1 MIIDNSNSTTA
12 TPVNDAAAKDPSLNN
27 TQSILVT
34 NVADADTQIVAAN
47 IADIKNVSANINA
60 ILSKTEAFN
69 TNYAKLMAEVDNG
82 TRTGLSVLN
91 QSLDTF
97 TAEII
102 ADIDSVAAMT
112 TELKNINNIKDV
124 IVSVNGMQTLM
135 DKINNN
141 MQVITAVATST
152 EQISA
157 VNKLSQSIHDVL
169 MIQTELL
176 NIDANMNKIQTIY
189 NYMSELLLVCEWAN
203 SYKQQQAAL
212 GFTDEQFYNAMITL
226 MNNLT
231 ALLEIFNNL
240 GKLTNIYDLIQM
252 MPDKIAETEAQLLA
266 LFTKYQL
273 ALADQQKTITRELNS
288 IVADTKIQFAEILLK
303 FGNIDQS
310 TNEAIAKY
318 VIAGTGIIINQTAT
332 NQYEVSLNL
341 NYINSLIDDKQLD
354 FEKWA
359 EQTRAEVTAQ
369 VAANKTLVENYIAEQ
384 KALLTESLATQKLEF
399 NNEITNNKLVVAN
412 TKQELSDLLLRIE
425 YYVRHLHEQSQ
436 NNTTQITGKLGNIEA
451 GKNITVTT
459 RTDTVT
465 KDDGTTEDQVT
476 TIVNTYEFISAN
488 ELLTLSTDTTLGTI
502 TLTVDKTALRTWA
515 ETILNAYDF
524 NNNVNFK
531 TNVEN
536 IVNAMNIDN
545 GTKYVAGTNI
555 TFANNLDG
563 TVSINAAVAAAND
576 IIISAV
582 PADLAALAQTT
593 YA

>member
-310 TNEAIAKY
+310 MNEAIAKY

-436 NNTTQITGKLGNIEA
+436 NNTTQITGKLGGIEA

-582 PADLAALAQTT
+582 PADLAALAQIT

>member
-310 TNEAIAKY
+310 MNEAIAKY

-436 NNTTQITGKLGNIEA
+436 NNTTQITGKLGGIEA

>member
-60 ILSKTEAFN
+60 ILSKTDAFN

-102 ADIDSVAAMT
+102 ADIDTVAAMT
-112 TELKNINNIKDV
+112 IELKNINNIKDV
-124 IVSVNGMQTLM
+124 IVSVNGMQALM
-135 DKINNN
+135 DKIVNN

-157 VNKLSQSIHDVL
+157 VNKLSQSIHNVL
-169 MIQTELL
+169 MIQAELL
-176 NIDANMNKIQTIY
+176 NIDANMNKLQTIY
-189 NYMSELLLVCEWAN
+189 NYMSELLLVCEWVN
-203 SYKQQQAAL
+203 NYKQQQAAL

-231 ALLEIFNNL
+231 SLLAIFNNL
-240 GKLTNIYDLIQM
+240 DKLTNIYDLIQM
-252 MPDKIAETEAQLLA
+252 MPDKIAEAEAQLLA

-288 IVADTKIQFAEILLK
+288 IVTDTKIQLAEILLK

-310 TNEAIAKY
+310 MNDTLAKY
-318 VIAGTGIIINQTAT
+318 VIAGTGIIVNQTAA
-332 NQYEVSLNL
+332 NQCEISLNL

-369 VAANKTLVENYIAEQ
+369 VSANKTLVENYIAEQ
-384 KALLTESLATQKLEF
+384 KALLTESLANQKLEF

-465 KDDGTTEDQVT
+465 KNDGTIEDQVT

-502 TLTVDKTALRTWA
+502 TLTVNKTALKTWA

-524 NNNVNFK
+524 NNNINFK

-536 IVNAMNIDN
+536 IVNNMNINN

-555 TFANNLDG
+555 TFANNVDG

-582 PADLAALAQTT
+582 PADLAKLAQTT

>member
-60 ILSKTEAFN
+60 VLSKTDAFN

-102 ADIDSVAAMT
+102 ADIDTVAAMT

-124 IVSVNGMQTLM
+124 IVSVNGMQALM
-135 DKINNN
+135 DKIVNN

-157 VNKLSQSIHDVL
+157 VNKLSQSIHNVL
-169 MIQTELL
+169 MIQSELL
-176 NIDANMNKIQTIY
+176 NIDANMNKLQTIY
-189 NYMSELLLVCEWAN
+189 NYMSELLLVCEWVN
-203 SYKQQQAAL
+203 NYKQQQTAL

-231 ALLEIFNNL
+231 SLLAIFNNL
-240 GKLTNIYDLIQM
+240 DKLTNIYDLIQM
-252 MPDKIAETEAQLLA
+252 MPDKIAEAEAQLLA

-273 ALADQQKTITRELNS
+273 ALADQQKTITRELKS
-288 IVADTKIQFAEILLK
+288 IVTDTKIQFAEILLK

-310 TNEAIAKY
+310 MNDTLAKY
-318 VIAGTGIIINQTAT
+318 VIAGTGIIVNQTAA
-332 NQYEVSLNL
+332 NQCEISLNL

-369 VAANKTLVENYIAEQ
+369 VSANKTLVENYIAEQ
-384 KALLTESLATQKLEF
+384 KALLTESLANQKLEF

-465 KDDGTTEDQVT
+465 KDDGTIEDQVT

-502 TLTVDKTALRTWA
+502 TLTVNKTALKTWA

-524 NNNVNFK
+524 NNNINFK

-536 IVNAMNIDN
+536 IVNNMNINN

-555 TFANNLDG
+555 TFANNVDG

-582 PADLAALAQTT
+582 PADLAKLAQTT

>member
-112 TELKNINNIKDV
+112 AELKNINNIKDV

>member
-112 TELKNINNIKDV
+112 AELKNINNIKDV

-189 NYMSELLLVCEWAN
+189 NYMSELLLVCEWVN

-310 TNEAIAKY
+310 MNEAIAKY

-436 NNTTQITGKLGNIEA
+436 NNTTQITGKLGGIEA

>member
-112 TELKNINNIKDV
+112 AELKNINNIKDV

-189 NYMSELLLVCEWAN
+189 NYMSELLLVCEWVN

>member
-189 NYMSELLLVCEWAN
+189 NYMSELLLVCEWVN

>member
-47 IADIKNVSANINA
+47 IADIKNVSANISA

-112 TELKNINNIKDV
+112 AELKNINNIKDV

-189 NYMSELLLVCEWAN
+189 NYMSELLLVCEWVN

-310 TNEAIAKY
+310 MNEAIAKY

-436 NNTTQITGKLGNIEA
+436 NNTTQITGKLGGIEA

>member
-47 IADIKNVSANINA
+47 IADIKNVSANISA

-112 TELKNINNIKDV
+112 AELKNINNIKDV

-189 NYMSELLLVCEWAN
+189 NYMSELLLVCEWVN

-310 TNEAIAKY
+310 MNEAIAKY

-354 FEKWA
+354 FKKWA

-436 NNTTQITGKLGNIEA
+436 NNTTQITGKLGGIEA

>member
-60 ILSKTEAFN
+60 ILSKTDAFN

-102 ADIDSVAAMT
+102 ADIDTVAAMT
-112 TELKNINNIKDV
+112 IELKNINNIKDV
-124 IVSVNGMQTLM
+124 IVSVNGMQALM
-135 DKINNN
+135 DKIVNN

-157 VNKLSQSIHDVL
+157 VNKLSQSIHNVL
-169 MIQTELL
+169 MIQAELL
-176 NIDANMNKIQTIY
+176 NIDANMNKLQTIY
-189 NYMSELLLVCEWAN
+189 NYMSELLLVCEWVN
-203 SYKQQQAAL
+203 NYKQQQAAL

-231 ALLEIFNNL
+231 SLLAIFNNL
-240 GKLTNIYDLIQM
+240 DKLTNIYDLIQM
-252 MPDKIAETEAQLLA
+252 MPDKIAEAEAQLLA

-288 IVADTKIQFAEILLK
+288 IVTDTKIQLAEILLK

-310 TNEAIAKY
+310 MNDTLAKY
-318 VIAGTGIIINQTAT
+318 VIAGTGIIVNQTAA
-332 NQYEVSLNL
+332 NQCEISLNL

-369 VAANKTLVENYIAEQ
+369 VSANKTLVENYIAEQ
-384 KALLTESLATQKLEF
+384 KALLTESLANQKLEF

-465 KDDGTTEDQVT
+465 KDDGTIEDQVT

-502 TLTVDKTALRTWA
+502 TLTVNKTALKTWA

-524 NNNVNFK
+524 NNNINFK

-536 IVNAMNIDN
+536 IVNNMNINN

-555 TFANNLDG
+555 TFANNVDG

-582 PADLAALAQTT
+582 PADLAKLAQTT

>member
-112 TELKNINNIKDV
+112 AELKNINNIKDV

-310 TNEAIAKY
+310 MNEAIAKY

-436 NNTTQITGKLGNIEA
+436 NNTTQITGKLGGIEA

>member
-47 IADIKNVSANINA
+47 IADIKNVSANISA

-69 TNYAKLMAEVDNG
+69 INYAKLMAEVDNG

-112 TELKNINNIKDV
+112 AELKNINNIKDV

-212 GFTDEQFYNAMITL
+212 GFTDEQFYNAIITL

>member
-47 IADIKNVSANINA
+47 IADIKNVSANISA

-69 TNYAKLMAEVDNG
+69 INYAKLMAEVDNG

-212 GFTDEQFYNAMITL
+212 GFTDEQFYNAIITL

-436 NNTTQITGKLGNIEA
+436 NNTTQITGKLGGIEA

>member
-47 IADIKNVSANINA
+47 IADIKNVSANISA

-69 TNYAKLMAEVDNG
+69 INYAKLMAEVDNG

-112 TELKNINNIKDV
+112 AELKNINNIKDV